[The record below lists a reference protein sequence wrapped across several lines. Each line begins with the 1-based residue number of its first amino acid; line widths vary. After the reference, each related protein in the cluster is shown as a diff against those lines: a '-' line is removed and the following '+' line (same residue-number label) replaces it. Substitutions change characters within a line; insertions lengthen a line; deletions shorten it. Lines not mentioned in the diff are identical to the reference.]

1 MNEIIK
7 NTDLLIKKEY
17 LTIKETTEV
26 LGVHENTLYNI
37 FKRGHM
43 KPVKYMR
50 KNYLK
55 SKDIIE
61 YTYDRFGRDVVFS
74 WLNLPVDEL
83 GKENI

>member
-26 LGVHENTLYNI
+26 LGVHENTLYNL
-37 FKRGHM
+37 FKRGDM

-55 SKDIIE
+55 SKDILQYAE
-61 YTYDRFGRDVVFS
+61 SKFGEGVIS
-74 WLNLPVDEL
+74 AWLNPITVNEL
-83 GKENI
+83 D